1 MSHAT
6 IIQDDVVEGIAD
18 AVGFTALGIYAL
30 LERRVNRDGRAV
42 VNYTTIAEAGKLSK
56 RQVLRIMGLLA
67 DAGYVVVEGRVGNFG
82 VAIHLPFHRTGGATG
97 GDAGGDIGGDTGGDT
112 AASTYIRNKSSK
124 SSQSSKSSRATTLPD
139 DLGEEIVLAE
149 ALKCGVPEDRVMW
162 VHMQFRDYWRSN
174 GQKKVDWVAAW
185 RTWCRNQVKWDS
197 ERKGRAIP
205 QISDDSVRMAKE
217 MLEARRALRAKEVA
231 T

>member
-42 VNYTTIAEAGKLSK
+42 VNYTTIGDAGKLSK
-56 RQVLRIMGLLA
+56 RQVQRIMDLLVA
-67 DAGYVVVEGRVGNFG
+67 AGYVVVEGRVGNLG
-82 VAIHLPFHRTGGATG
+82 VSIALPFHRKGGDMG
-97 GDAGGDIGGDTGGDT
+97 GDAGGDTGEDMGEDTTDQ
-112 AASTYIRNKSSK
+112 TYIRNYSSK
-124 SSQSSKSSRATTLPD
+124 SSKSSKSSRATKLPD

-162 VHMQFRDYWRSN
+162 VHAQFRDYWRSN
-174 GQKKVDWVAAW
+174 GQRKVDWVAAW
-185 RTWCRNQVKWDS
+185 RTWCRNQVKWDA
-197 ERKGRAIP
+197 ERNGRSTP
-205 QISDDSVRMAKE
+205 WLSDESVRMAKE
-217 MLEARRALRAKEVA
+217 MLEARRASRAKEVRS
-231 T
+231 